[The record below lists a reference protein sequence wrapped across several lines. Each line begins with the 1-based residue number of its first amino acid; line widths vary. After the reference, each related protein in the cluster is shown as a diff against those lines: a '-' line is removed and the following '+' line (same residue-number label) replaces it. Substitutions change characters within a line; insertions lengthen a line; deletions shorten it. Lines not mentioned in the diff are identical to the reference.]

1 MSSLFDSHRCAW
13 VEIDV
18 AALQHNYRCIQQQA
32 GGLPVMAVVKAD
44 AYGHG
49 AVPVALALA
58 EAGATRFAVA
68 TADELQELRNAGMCG
83 PILVLGFVSKH
94 EYPSLLYNEGLS
106 AIYSLEQAQALS
118 QAAAC
123 SGCLATVHIK
133 IDSGMSRIGFP
144 ITEQSVED
152 IVAISKLPAI
162 RIGGV
167 FSHLAC
173 ADQLG
178 DAHNQQQ
185 LAAFRDMV
193 ERCRQRGVEF
203 PLIHMANSAAAL
215 AMPEA
220 RFDMVRAGIALY
232 GYYPDPSLDFGQGL
246 KPAMQVFAR
255 ITRVFSVPA
264 GTGVSYGCTWT
275 APRDSVLAT
284 LPLGYADGVPR
295 LLSNRGHVLIGGKR
309 APIVGRVC
317 MDQFMVDVTD
327 IVAEQPLSPGD
338 KVVFLGSQGEERI
351 TAEEIAA
358 QAETVHY
365 ELLCHLGSRLP
376 RNYVNGGD
384 LFSLFPV

>member
-1 MSSLFDSHRCAW
+1 MISLFDTHRCAW
-13 VEIDV
+13 IEVDV
-18 AALQHNYRCIQQQA
+18 AALQRNYRIIQEQA
-32 GGLPVMAVVKAD
+32 GVPVMAVVKAD

-68 TADELQELRNAGMCG
+68 TADELQELRNAGICG

-118 QAAAC
+118 QAAAR

-144 ITEQSVED
+144 ICAQSVED
-152 IVAISKLPAI
+152 IVAISQLPAI

-173 ADQLG
+173 ADQPEEPY
-178 DAHNQQQ
+178 NQRQ
-185 LAAFRDMV
+185 LTAFRGMV
-193 ERCRQRGVEF
+193 RACRERGVDF
-203 PLIHMANSAAAL
+203 PLIHMANSAGAL
-215 AMPEA
+215 ALPEA

-232 GYYPDPSLDFGQGL
+232 GCYPDPSLHQADAL
-246 KPAMQVFAR
+246 TPVMSVKAR
-255 ITRVFSVPA
+255 ITRVFSISP

-275 APRDSVLAT
+275 AQRESVLAT

-295 LLSNRGHVLIGGKR
+295 LLSNRGHVLIAGER

-317 MDQFMVDVTD
+317 MDQFMADVTD
-327 IVAEQPLSPGD
+327 IAARIPVKAGD
-338 KVVFLGSQGEERI
+338 EAVFLGRQGAAAI
-351 TAEEIAA
+351 SAEEIAA
-358 QAETVHY
+358 QAETVNY
-365 ELLCHLGSRLP
+365 EILCHLGSRLP
-376 RNYVNGGD
+376 RNYINGGG
-384 LFSLFPV
+384 LFTPFGA

>member
-1 MSSLFDSHRCAW
+1 MSALFDSHRCAW
-13 VEIDV
+13 IEIDV
-18 AALQHNYRCIQQQA
+18 AALQENYRKIQAQA
-32 GGLPVMAVVKAD
+32 GVPVMAVVKAD

-58 EAGATRFAVA
+58 EAGATHFAVA
-68 TADELQELRNAGMCG
+68 TADELRELRNAGICG
-83 PILVLGFVSKH
+83 PILVLGFVSKY

-123 SGCLATVHIK
+123 SACLANVHIK

-144 ITEQSVED
+144 PDAQSVED
-152 IVAISKLPAI
+152 ILAISQLPSI
-162 RIGGV
+162 RIGGI

-173 ADQLG
+173 ADDPENPYNQRQL
-178 DAHNQQQ
+178 QV
-185 LAAFRDMV
+185 FRDMV
-193 ERCRQRGVEF
+193 SRCREKGLEF
-203 PLIHMANSAAAL
+203 PLTHIANSAAAL
-215 AMPEA
+215 ALPEA
-220 RFDMVRAGIALY
+220 RLDMVRAGLALY
-232 GYYPDPSLDFGQGL
+232 GCYPHSALDQGQGL
-246 KPAMQVFAR
+246 QPVMSVYAR
-255 ITRVFSVPA
+255 ITRIFSVPA

-295 LLSNRGHVLIGGKR
+295 LLSNRGHVLIAGQR

-327 IVAEQPLSPGD
+327 IVAKQPLSPGD
-338 KVVFLGSQGEERI
+338 KVVFLGRQGEDCI
-351 TAEEIAA
+351 SAEEIAA
-358 QAETVHY
+358 HAETVHY

-376 RNYVNGGD
+376 RNYINSGD
-384 LFSLFPV
+384 LFSIFPV

>member
-1 MSSLFDSHRCAW
+1 MSLLFDSHRCAW
-13 VEIDV
+13 IDIDV
-18 AALQHNYRCIQQQA
+18 AALQENYRIIQQQA
-32 GGLPVMAVVKAD
+32 GAPVMAVVKAD

-68 TADELQELRNAGMCG
+68 TADELHELRNAGMCG

-144 ITEQSVED
+144 MDEQSVED
-152 IVAISKLPAI
+152 IFTISQLPAI

-167 FSHLAC
+167 FSHFAC
-173 ADQLG
+173 ADEPQSPY
-178 DAHNQQQ
+178 NQRQ
-185 LAAFRDMV
+185 LAAFREMV
-193 ERCRQRGVEF
+193 QRCRQRGVEF

-215 AMPEA
+215 TMPEA

-232 GYYPDPSLDFGQGL
+232 GYYPDALLDQGQGL
-246 KPAMQVFAR
+246 KPVMTVNAR

-264 GTGVSYGCTWT
+264 GTGVSYGCIWT
-275 APRDSVLAT
+275 APRDSVIAT

-295 LLSNRGHVLIGGKR
+295 LLSNRGHVLIAGKR

-327 IVAEQPLSPGD
+327 IVREHPLSPGD
-338 KVVFLGSQGEERI
+338 KAVFLGCQGEECI
-351 TAEEIAA
+351 TAEEIAT

-376 RNYVNGGD
+376 RNYINGGE
-384 LFSLFPV
+384 LFSNFPV